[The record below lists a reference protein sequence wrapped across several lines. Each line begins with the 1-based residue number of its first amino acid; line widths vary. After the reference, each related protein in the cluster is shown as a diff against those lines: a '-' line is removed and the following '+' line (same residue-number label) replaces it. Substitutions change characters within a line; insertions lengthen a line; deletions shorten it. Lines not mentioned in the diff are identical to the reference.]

1 MGSGFSKRKKQA
13 KELQSQLLGMQEAMK
28 KTEVTGSA
36 GNGLVTIKVN
46 GDNEILQVKI
56 NPECVDKEDIEG
68 LEDLIKA
75 AFKDAY
81 KQLTAQQPS
90 GIPGLPG
97 MPGIPGMPS
106 FPGFPGF

>member
-13 KELQSQLLGMQEAMK
+13 KELQNQLLGMQETLK

-36 GNGLVTIKVN
+36 GNGLVTIRVN
-46 GDNEILQVKI
+46 GDNEVLQVKI

-68 LEDLIKA
+68 LEDLVKA
-75 AFKDAY
+75 AFKDAQ
-81 KQLTAQQPS
+81 KQLAAHQPT

-97 MPGIPGMPS
+97 MPSIPGMPR
-106 FPGFPGF
+106 FPGL